1 MLATDMVIVACL
13 VLSAFFSGMEIA
25 FVSSN
30 RIFIEIEKQQKGITA
45 RLLKWFTKDPSRF
58 IASMLVGNNIAL
70 VIYGIFMGDRILQ
83 LLTAQSYLTGT
94 TELTLLLYQ
103 TLISTGIILLTAEFL
118 PKVFFQLYANTFM
131 KVLALPT
138 AFFYLLLSPISL
150 SIIALTDGILKR
162 FFKVETDQVQLSFS
176 KLELGNYIE
185 QQLERAKDKENLDAE
200 IQIFQNA
207 LEFSE
212 VKAREAMVPRAEVIA
227 VDQQTTIEALHEL
240 FVSTGLS
247 KIPVYRETIDDIIG
261 YVHAFEM
268 FKKPKHL
275 KHALMPVAFVPE
287 PMPID
292 KVLKVLTKQRKSI
305 AVVLDEYG
313 GTAGIVTLEDI
324 VEELFGE
331 IEDEH
336 DHIEHIEHDLG
347 EGRYE
352 FSARL
357 EVDYINQQ
365 YGLQLPVNEFY
376 ETLGGLIVY
385 HTEEIPEKNTT
396 IEVDQYQLTIKAVSS
411 TKIERILIED
421 VPENK
426 G

>member
-185 QQLERAKDKENLDAE
+185 Q
-200 IQIFQNA
+200 
-207 LEFSE
+207 
-212 VKAREAMVPRAEVIA
+212 
-227 VDQQTTIEALHEL
+227 
-240 FVSTGLS
+240 
-247 KIPVYRETIDDIIG
+247 
-261 YVHAFEM
+261 
-268 FKKPKHL
+268 
-275 KHALMPVAFVPE
+275 
-287 PMPID
+287 
-292 KVLKVLTKQRKSI
+292 
-305 AVVLDEYG
+305 
-313 GTAGIVTLEDI
+313 
-324 VEELFGE
+324 
-331 IEDEH
+331 
-336 DHIEHIEHDLG
+336 
-347 EGRYE
+347 
-352 FSARL
+352 
-357 EVDYINQQ
+357 
-365 YGLQLPVNEFY
+365 
-376 ETLGGLIVY
+376 
-385 HTEEIPEKNTT
+385 
-396 IEVDQYQLTIKAVSS
+396 
-411 TKIERILIED
+411 
-421 VPENK
+421 
-426 G
+426 